1 MRVALYPLLFIL
13 GVLVYVRFLERATVF
28 QPTKVVLS
36 TPKDV
41 GIDYEDVFFPSLDKS
56 RLHGWF
62 VPAAARPGEAP
73 VVLFLHGNAGNVG
86 DRLEKIL
93 MFHNLGFSVFIF
105 DYRGYGNS
113 EGHST
118 EGGMYE
124 DVQAAYEAVLAR
136 KDIRRD
142 QLIVYGASL
151 GGVAAVDLA
160 SRREVDAL
168 ILDSTF
174 TSAVDMGKVMFP
186 FIPSFFLKIKL
197 DSMSKIQSCRMPKLF
212 IHSTDDRTV
221 PFALGHKLFE
231 SAPEPKAFLKITGDH
246 NDGHV
251 VSARTY
257 IGGITAFLRQYGF
270 LKD

>member
-93 MFHNLGFSVFIF
+93 MFH
-105 DYRGYGNS
+105 
-113 EGHST
+113 
-118 EGGMYE
+118 
-124 DVQAAYEAVLAR
+124 
-136 KDIRRD
+136 
-142 QLIVYGASL
+142 
-151 GGVAAVDLA
+151 
-160 SRREVDAL
+160 
-168 ILDSTF
+168 
-174 TSAVDMGKVMFP
+174 
-186 FIPSFFLKIKL
+186 
-197 DSMSKIQSCRMPKLF
+197 
-212 IHSTDDRTV
+212 
-221 PFALGHKLFE
+221 
-231 SAPEPKAFLKITGDH
+231 
-246 NDGHV
+246 
-251 VSARTY
+251 
-257 IGGITAFLRQYGF
+257 
-270 LKD
+270 